1 MTRLHSVLFLAS
13 LMLAMLV
20 TAAQRANG
28 EPSVAGSAL
37 AAKSAKSAQTAQTAA
52 ADSSLANARPAPVAV
67 RGTLRDA
74 NGSPIRGATINLMS
88 ETDTVRVYSDAAG
101 KFHARLNATRGVFML
116 VQAYGYRDL
125 LRLFRASGHA
135 IEAALALPPPY
146 PLGGALITAA
156 PRFRHADFRHADRWS
171 PTAA

>member
-1 MTRLHSVLFLAS
+1 MTRLHAVLFLAS

-37 AAKSAKSAQTAQTAA
+37 AAKAVP
-52 ADSSLANARPAPVAV
+52 DSTLANARPAPVAV

-88 ETDTVRVYSDAAG
+88 ETDTVRVFSDASG
-101 KFHARLNATRGVFML
+101 KFHARLTATRGVFML

-135 IEAALALPPPY
+135 IDAALALPPPY
-146 PLGGALITAA
+146 PLGGAIITAV
-156 PRFRHADFRHADRWS
+156 PLLHPSCPVDKNQ
-171 PTAA
+171 PAA

>member
-1 MTRLHSVLFLAS
+1 MTRLHAILFLAS

-20 TAAQRANG
+20 TAAQRANS
-28 EPSVAGSAL
+28 EPSVAGNAL
-37 AAKSAKSAQTAQTAA
+37 AAQRTASAA
-52 ADSSLANARPAPVAV
+52 ADDSSLANARPAPVAV

-101 KFHARLNATRGVFML
+101 KFHARLTATRGVFML

-135 IEAALALPPPY
+135 IDAALALPPPY
-146 PLGGALITAA
+146 PLGGAIITAA
-156 PRFRHADFRHADRWS
+156 PRFRHAAGAFAG
-171 PTAA
+171 A